1 MALNINTGSIRD
13 AATSVS
19 GIKTELEQLLAG
31 CNETVQSL
39 KGSWE
44 GAAADATTNAFNAFY
59 QKYNT
64 EYEDTLNRYIT
75 FLNNTAA
82 DGYDETEKTVTNLSD
97 EIKAQI

>member
-13 AATSVS
+13 AAASVS
-19 GIKTELEQLLAG
+19 GVKSELEQLLSN

-44 GAAADATTNAFNAFY
+44 GQAADATTSAFNAFY

-64 EYEDTLNRYIT
+64 EYEEIPSNQSG
-75 FLNNTAA
+75 TALMLCHFG
-82 DGYDETEKTVTNLSD
+82 DVNYCLLSQKKD
-97 EIKAQI
+97 FRG

>member
-13 AATSVS
+13 AAASVS
-19 GIKTELEQLLAG
+19 GVKSELEQLLSN

-44 GAAADATTNAFNAFY
+44 GQAADATTSAFNAFY

-64 EYEDTLNRYIT
+64 EYEEVLRKYIE
-75 FLNNTAA
+75 FLNVQAA
-82 DGYDETEKTVTNLSD
+82 EGYEDTEQKVTRLSD
-97 EIKAQI
+97 EI